1 MADSA
6 LRHPPGRFEI
16 ESVLEVELQGQL
28 NQAGATEAGDLS
40 ERRAVHRSRRSVPIR
55 VVHDIEELAT
65 ELDLVPFLDRE
76 QAADIHVPLDGA
88 RIVEHECQPPVPDQG
103 TVQDRVP
110 WRVLQYH

>member
-76 QAADIHVPLDGA
+76 QAADIHVQLDGA
-88 RIVEHECQPPVPDQG
+88 RIVEDV
-103 TVQDRVP
+103 TSRVAE
-110 WRVLQYH
+110 RSGLLTCRIAGIRRQC